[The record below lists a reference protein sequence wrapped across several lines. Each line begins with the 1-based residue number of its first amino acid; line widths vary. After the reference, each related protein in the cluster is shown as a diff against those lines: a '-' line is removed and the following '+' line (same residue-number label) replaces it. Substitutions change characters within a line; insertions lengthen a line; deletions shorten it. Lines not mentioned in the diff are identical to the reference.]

1 MKISCSLLILFG
13 LILGLKS
20 EENSTSITTTTLSS
34 EETSKSTSPL
44 VEHDL
49 KYSTSAYRMIS
60 RRGPLVD
67 LPPGWVGHLRDVHY
81 PHFHPVNGLP
91 MPPPRPARFRCR
103 HELYS
108 YLRDLHT
115 YYSILSRPRF
125 GRRRRRETDE
135 DDADESHSSAA
146 SSLPVETLIH
156 FIDRDRDGLV
166 SRDELVGFFSFA
178 REDLGL
184 DNGQN

>member
-1 MKISCSLLILFG
+1 MKNFCSLLILLIG

-20 EENSTSITTTTLSS
+20 EENSTSTSATILPS
-34 EETSKSTSPL
+34 EETSKSASPL
-44 VEHDL
+44 VENDL
-49 KYSTSAYRMIS
+49 KYSTSVYRMIS
-60 RRGPLVD
+60 RRGP
-67 LPPGWVGHLRDVHY
+67 PGWIGHLRDVHY
-81 PHFHPVNGLP
+81 QHFHPVNGLP

-115 YYSILSRPRF
+115 YYSILSRPKF
-125 GRRRRRETDE
+125 GRRRRRQTDE
-135 DDADESHSSAA
+135 DDVDESHSS
-146 SSLPVETLIH
+146 SSSSSTVPVETLIH

-178 REDLGL
+178 RQDLGL
-184 DNGQN
+184 DNDHN